1 MAEPK
6 ENPLMEKI
14 VSLCKRRGFVFQ
26 SSEIYGGLN
35 GFWDYGPLGAEL
47 KRNVKELWWHAM
59 TRQRDDVAGLE
70 ATIIMS
76 PQIWKASGHV
86 DTFADLMREC
96 PLTKKRVR
104 ADQVEAQSGTAYTFA
119 GAAEGEKIEAYLK
132 MWDESQRT
140 VQLAVL
146 LQKYDHEQELICKGQ
161 KTNLNL
167 LQTEHRLFSEAL
179 SAIKR
184 YPVTILLLP
193 GKPEESAKKKAEEFY
208 AANGFAKPFLFD
220 DWTSKKP
227 VKDSTDFHPESGV
240 MLNEARPF
248 NLMLQT
254 YVGPIQSEENIAY
267 LRPET
272 AQAIFAQFKN
282 VLETS
287 RQRVPFGIAQVGKA
301 FRNEVTPRNFTFR
314 SREFEQMEL
323 EFFIKPDEVIEAIHG
338 SVAKASEISNSK
350 SEISEPQPNWGWE
363 AWHQYWVEER
373 VRFYEG
379 IGLSRDTLGFH
390 HQTPA
395 ELAHYARACT
405 DILFKFP
412 FSKKD
417 EHGNVAGDELEG
429 IAARSDFDLSQHQR
443 FSGKPM
449 GVFDDELRA
458 AWAKLPKEKS
468 DDLWKRYYDHQK
480 NYLTKSA
487 KPDETPEQIS
497 KQATDDANGLAKG
510 QYIPHV
516 IEPSAG
522 VDRLILALI
531 ANAYSEITE
540 TDDKGKSET
549 RVTMKFHPRVAPI
562 KVAVLPLMKNKPEIV
577 KKAQE
582 IRDLLRPWMNV
593 FYDEAGSIG
602 RRYARQDEAGTPFC
616 VTIDFDTLGE
626 KPELLDTVTIR
637 HRDDGKQERIAIS
650 ELLNWLLPKIR

>member
-1 MAEPK
+1 
-6 ENPLMEKI
+6 
-14 VSLCKRRGFVFQ
+14 
-26 SSEIYGGLN
+26 
-35 GFWDYGPLGAEL
+35 
-47 KRNVKELWWHAM
+47 M

-86 DTFADLMREC
+86 DTFSDPMVDC
-96 PLTKKRVR
+96 KGCKKRFR
-104 ADQVEAQSGTAYTFA
+104 ADQIEPQSGIIYHFSGAYDGSKFNPLLNQYPPEFREAVKHQVLEFANDYKKQTNPSEDSEQILKALTARVSKFQ
-119 GAAEGEKIEAYLK
+119 AEFRQTNCPPLTELHKEYSEAIENNCNI
-132 MWDESQRT
+132 SIS
-140 VQLAVL
+140 VL
-146 LQKYDHEQELICKGQ
+146 LLQGKPAESVR
-161 KTNLNL
+161 KTAMQFYQQRGINTPNL
-167 LQTEHRLFSEAL
+167 LDERTEKVENSTRFCNECQSEL
-179 SAIKR
+179 TEPK
-184 YPVTILLLP
+184 
-193 GKPEESAKKKAEEFY
+193 
-208 AANGFAKPFLFD
+208 
-220 DWTSKKP
+220 
-227 VKDSTDFHPESGV
+227 
-240 MLNEARPF
+240 PF
-248 NLMLQT
+248 NLMFKT
-254 YVGPIQSEENIAY
+254 YVGPVNVSALDYKPDTDPKKVEEWFKAFNEGEKNIAY

-338 SVAKASEISNSK
+338 NVLIPTPGSQL
-350 SEISEPQPNWGWE
+350 PTPDPNWGWQ

-379 IGLSRDTLGFH
+379 IGLSRETLGFH

-417 EHGNVAGDELEG
+417 EHGNVAGEELEG

-458 AWAKLPKEKS
+458 AWAKLPKEKQ
-468 DDLWKRYYDHQK
+468 DALWKRYYDHRK
-480 NYLTKSA
+480 NYLTKCA
-487 KPDETPEQIS
+487 RPEETAEQIS
-497 KQATDDANGLAKG
+497 RQATDDANGLAKG

-531 ANAYSEITE
+531 ANAYSEATE
-540 TDDKGKSET
+540 TDDKGKSEM

-562 KVAVLPLMKNKPEIV
+562 KAAVLPLMKNKPEIV
-577 KKAQE
+577 NKAE
-582 IRDLLRPWMNV
+582 EVRALLRPWMNV

-637 HRDDGKQERIAIS
+637 YRDDGKQDRMKIS
-650 ELLNWLLPKIR
+650 ELLEFLLSKIR